1 MCAIG
6 ETVGSYKVENNNL
19 DVRERERERERE
31 RVQEAM
37 IWSYMMLKS
46 TINKI

>member
-19 DVRERERERERE
+19 DVRERER
-31 RVQEAM
+31 VQEAM